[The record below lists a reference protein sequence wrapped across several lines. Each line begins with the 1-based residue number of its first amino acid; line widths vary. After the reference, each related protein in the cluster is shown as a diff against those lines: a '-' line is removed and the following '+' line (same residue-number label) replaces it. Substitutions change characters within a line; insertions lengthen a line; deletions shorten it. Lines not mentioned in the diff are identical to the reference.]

1 MIKSSAGSKKTLSQ
15 SIIQLP
21 VRPDI
26 MKFTGER
33 FVPHLGGKIRYEH
46 LHRYLMCSE
55 HAKGKLVLD
64 LACGEGYGSALLA
77 RVAKHVTG
85 VDVSGEAVQHARE
98 TYAGAASN
106 LEYRLGSA
114 DALPLDDHSFDLVVS
129 FETLE
134 HLANQQQMVDEI
146 QRVLKPGGLLIIST
160 PDRDV
165 YREEDGGDNEF
176 HVKELT
182 GEEFRQLLAPRFK
195 NVRML
200 GQRMVTLGWVQS
212 LDEQESGAAQ
222 TYLPPQTEGTGMPR
236 PVFCIAYC
244 SNAPL
249 PATGPS
255 VFIDPDDDLYRQER
269 AVLRWASGVDD
280 ELKAARQRI
289 EELDRLQ
296 AERTAWA
303 QSLDVELVH
312 ERAQIERLNKELE
325 NKDLLADRR
334 GIEIEALQAEAQRMA
349 RLVAERA
356 QWVEATQKDLDRV
369 SRLRAELQADYDE
382 KIGWAKSLEREIA
395 DVRSQKSAGELECA
409 RLSALVEERTQW
421 ARRLETELHELQRGF
436 AVFQQEHESQMRW
449 ARQRD
454 LEADQ
459 QGNRAALLANE
470 LMATQAER
478 ERLLGRVADEVLQAQ
493 SLAGRLRVAEQ
504 QRDEMQA
511 QSREADQE
519 ITELRG
525 ALSTVRDEHALELRQ
540 AQENHQQMV
549 AALEAQLLN
558 EQGKNKNMGSRLD
571 NMEAQL
577 IQHMERIRFLEVEL
591 DKAWGARATV
601 LQERNDSLARER
613 TLRDELKSAHGDVA
627 TLAKHKAEAQASAEH
642 HAKRVELLASRL
654 EELEALQRAIVSSRS
669 WALTQPLRLASKG
682 VGVCRK
688 KLQQPLRPG
697 LRWIGRTLYQKVP
710 VSQATKNALITSV
723 YRVAGPLFTGL
734 THYEV
739 WRRSA
744 NAGVPSLAA
753 SNLLQHHELEDV
765 LNTLELPC
773 SDMPKVSIVI
783 PAYGNLPVTLT
794 CLRSIARNIPAVP
807 IEVLVLEDCSGDH
820 EIHSL
825 QRVKGL
831 RYELNP
837 QNLGFVRSCN
847 RSADLARGE
856 FIYLL
861 NNDTE
866 VTAGWLDA
874 MLEVFEQQPDCG
886 MVGSKLVYPDGRLQE
901 AGGIVWQDASAWNY
915 GRLQDPAASPYNY
928 IRKADYCSGASL
940 LIRRDLF
947 NRLGRFDERYVPAY
961 YEDTD
966 LAFAV
971 RDAGYEVYY
980 QPASVVVHYEGVSNG
995 TDTGSG
1001 IKSHQVAN
1009 QQKFRQK
1016 WAQVLEAHHYPNAQS
1031 VTHAKDRAKTG
1042 KTVLVIDHYVPQP
1055 DRDAGS
1061 RSMMFIM
1068 ELMIKQGVTVKFWPH
1083 NLWNDPVYTGL
1094 LQRLGVEVYYGNEH
1108 VGKFGEMLAAEP
1120 DAFDA
1125 FFLSR
1130 PYVADDFIE
1139 SIRSATKAP
1148 IYYYGHDIHHQRM
1161 NAQLALEPEN
1171 SELRKDAE
1179 AMQALE
1185 YSVWKRVDV
1194 IIYPSIDETEFVLQ
1208 WARDNAIDVDA
1219 RTVPVYAFSDF
1230 AEEAAR
1236 NLAKRRGVLFVAG
1249 FAHPPN
1255 AGAACWFVE
1264 KVWPLVKQQFPQE
1277 TLYLVGSNPR
1287 PEVLDLA
1294 REDIVVTGY
1303 VTDEELQQH
1312 YSVARVAVAPLHY
1325 GAGMKGK
1332 VVESLRYG
1340 LPMVTT
1346 HVGVQG
1352 MRNYAGAI
1360 CVTDNAEEQA
1370 EFVIRLLAQDDFW
1383 QETSHNA
1390 IEYAKTHMSTS
1401 TLRRALGE
1409 LTEADN

>member
-21 VRPDI
+21 VRPDV

-46 LHRYLMCSE
+46 LHRYLMCAE

-85 VDVSGEAVQHARE
+85 VDVSREAVQHARE
-98 TYAGAASN
+98 IYANGTSN
-106 LEYRLGSA
+106 LEYCLGSA
-114 DALPLDDHSFDLVVS
+114 DALPLEDHSFDLVVS

-212 LDEQESGAAQ
+212 LDEQESSAVQ
-222 TYLPPQTEGTGMPR
+222 TYLPPQTEATGMPR

-244 SNAPL
+244 SDASL
-249 PATGPS
+249 PAMGPS

-325 NKDLLADRR
+325 NRALLADRR
-334 GIEIEALQAEAQRMA
+334 GIEIEALQSEAQRMA

-382 KIGWAKSLEREIA
+382 KIGWAKSLEHEIA

-409 RLSALVEERTQW
+409 RLSTLVGERTQW
-421 ARRLETELHELQRGF
+421 ARRQEAELHELQRGF
-436 AVFQQEHESQMRW
+436 SVFQQEHESQMRW

-454 LEADQ
+454 LEAEQ

-470 LMATQAER
+470 LQATQAER
-478 ERLLGRVADEVLQAQ
+478 ERLQGRVADEALLAQ
-493 SLAGRLRVAEQ
+493 SLAGRLRAAEQ
-504 QRDEMQA
+504 LRDEMQA
-511 QSREADQE
+511 QSREADHE
-519 ITELRG
+519 ITELRD
-525 ALSTVRDEHALELRQ
+525 ALSTARDEHALELRQ
-540 AQENHQQMV
+540 AQESHQQRV
-549 AALEAQLLN
+549 AALEAQLLD
-558 EQGKNKNMGSRLD
+558 EQGKNKNMESRLD

-577 IQHMERIRFLEVEL
+577 VQHMERIRFLECEL
-591 DKAWGARATV
+591 DKAWEARATV
-601 LQERNDSLARER
+601 LQERDDSLAREH
-613 TLRDELKSAHGDVA
+613 TLRVELEAAHGDVEV
-627 TLAKHKAEAQASAEH
+627 LAKDKAETQASAEH

-654 EELEALQRAIVSSRS
+654 EELEALQQAIVNSRS
-669 WALTQPLRLASKG
+669 WALTEPLRQASKG
-682 VGVCRK
+682 MGACRK
-688 KLQQPLRPG
+688 KLLQPLRPG
-697 LRWIGRTLYQKVP
+697 LRWLGRTLYHKAP
-710 VSQATKNALITSV
+710 VSLATKNVLITSA

-734 THYEV
+734 THYEM

-744 NAGVPSLAA
+744 KAGVPSLAA
-753 SNLLQHHELEDV
+753 SNLLQHHELEDT

-807 IEVLVLEDCSGDH
+807 IEVVVLEDCSGDH

-831 RYELNP
+831 RYEVNP
-837 QNLGFVRSCN
+837 HNLGFVRSCN

-874 MLEVFEQQPDCG
+874 MLDVFDRMSDCG

-915 GRLQDPAASPYNY
+915 GRLQDPAAAPFNY
-928 IRKADYCSGASL
+928 LRKVDYCSGASL
-940 LIRRDLF
+940 LIRREFFD
-947 NRLGRFDERYVPAY
+947 RLGRFDERYVPAY
-961 YEDTD
+961 CEDSD

-971 RDAGYEVYY
+971 RAAGYSVYY
-980 QPASVVVHYEGVSNG
+980 QPTSVVIHYEGVSNG
-995 TDTGSG
+995 TDTGAG
-1001 IKSHQVAN
+1001 IKAYQVTN
-1009 QQKFRQK
+1009 QAKFREK
-1016 WAQVLEAHHYPNAQS
+1016 WDAVLAKHAPNAQD
-1031 VTHAKDRAKTG
+1031 VFQARDQHAQN
-1042 KTVLVIDHYVPQP
+1042 KTVVVVDHYVPQP

-1061 RSMMFIM
+1061 RTIIAFIKT
-1068 ELMIKQGVTVKFWPH
+1068 LLGLGYNVRFWPD
-1083 NLWNDPVYTGL
+1083 NLWYDPVYTPQ
-1094 LQRLGVEVYYGNEH
+1094 LQAMGVEVLYGAEY
-1108 VGKFGEMLAAEP
+1108 VGKFSEWLKGAGAAVSHVL
-1120 DAFDA
+1120 
-1125 FFLSR
+1125 LSR
-1130 PYVADDFIE
+1130 PHIAAEYLDALEQCPD
-1139 SIRSATKAP
+1139 IRVL
-1148 IYYYGHDIHHQRM
+1148 YYGHDLHFDRLEREFALTGNPAAKQQADHFR
-1161 NAQLALEPEN
+1161 ALEE
-1171 SELRKDAE
+1171 RI
-1179 AMQALE
+1179 
-1185 YSVWKRVDV
+1185 WKHADV
-1194 IIYPSIDETEFVLQ
+1194 ILYPSTDEVSAIKKLYP
-1208 WARDNAIDVDA
+1208 DLNASVIS
-1219 RTVPVYAFSDF
+1219 PYVYASTADY
-1230 AEEAAR
+1230 ADREPVAAQSI
-1236 NLAKRRGVLFVAG
+1236 VFVAG
-1249 FAHPPN
+1249 FGHPPN
-1255 AGAACWFVE
+1255 ADAAKWFVE
-1264 KVWPLVKQQFPQE
+1264 EIFPLVREKHPGVR
-1277 TLYLVGSNPR
+1277 LSLIGSNPTN
-1287 PEVLDLA
+1287 EVKALA
-1294 REDIVVTGY
+1294 GNGIEVTGY
-1303 VTDEELQQH
+1303 VSDELLLKLYQA
-1312 YSVARVAVAPLHY
+1312 ARVAVVPLRY
-1325 GAGMKGK
+1325 GAGIKNK
-1332 VVESLRYG
+1332 VVEAMAFGVPL
-1340 LPMVTT
+1340 VTT
-1346 HVGVQG
+1346 QVGAQGLAGVEKAIAIADRTREFAACVCKVLENDAEWQRSSQAGNRFVESRFSSQAMAHVMLESLSV
-1352 MRNYAGAI
+1352 
-1360 CVTDNAEEQA
+1360 
-1370 EFVIRLLAQDDFW
+1370 
-1383 QETSHNA
+1383 
-1390 IEYAKTHMSTS
+1390 
-1401 TLRRALGE
+1401 
-1409 LTEADN
+1409 